1 MSLCSFQGCCNRKKC
16 DLDYCHLRS
25 HNDVNNKIIK
35 EFEERTLP
43 KTVFEIVPVP
53 RDGACMFVS
62 LAKYFNLG
70 EEEEEEELCARRIQR
85 NLMEWVIENGNKEF
99 PNSGGILIKD
109 FIELVH
115 GEEDITNLDEYKYY
129 YSEYAGDEVIDE
141 DGEVFPERW
150 GSILELFAFHKLFNV
165 NVNIFL
171 LKKIDRKFNVV
182 LCSKRSKNYR
192 FYLSQ
197 KFYDSRFDKECN
209 LYFNTIYK
217 NPHWEFLNKK

>member
-16 DLDYCHLRS
+16 DLDYCHLIS
-25 HNDVNNKIIK
+25 HNEVNNKIIK

-43 KTVFEIVPVP
+43 KNEFEIVPVP

-62 LAKYFNLG
+62 LAKYFNSG
-70 EEEEEEELCARRIQR
+70 EEELCARRIQR

-141 DGEVFPERW
+141 DVEVFPERW

-182 LCSKRSKNYR
+182 LCSKRSREYR

-197 KFYDSRFDKECN
+197 RFYDCRYDKECN

>member
-1 MSLCSFQGCCNRKKC
+1 MNLCSFQGCCNIKKGE
-16 DLDYCHLRS
+16 LDYCHLKS

-35 EFEERTLP
+35 EFEETTVP
-43 KTVFEIVPVP
+43 KNKFEIIPVP

-62 LAKYFNLG
+62 LAKYFNSG
-70 EEEEEEELCARRIQR
+70 EEELCARRIQR
-85 NLMEWVIENGNKEF
+85 DLMEWVIENSNKEF

-129 YSEYAGDEVIDE
+129 YSEYAGDEVIDV

-150 GSILELFAFHKLFNV
+150 GSILELFAFHKLFTI

-182 LCSKRSKNYR
+182 LCSKRSREYR
-192 FYLSQ
+192 FYLSE
-197 KFYDSRFDKECN
+197 KFYDIRFENECN

>member
-1 MSLCSFQGCCNRKKC
+1 
-16 DLDYCHLRS
+16 
-25 HNDVNNKIIK
+25 
-35 EFEERTLP
+35 
-43 KTVFEIVPVP
+43 
-53 RDGACMFVS
+53 
-62 LAKYFNLG
+62 
-70 EEEEEEELCARRIQR
+70 
-85 NLMEWVIENGNKEF
+85 MEWVIENSNMEF

-197 KFYDSRFDKECN
+197 KIYDIRFENECN

>member
-1 MSLCSFQGCCNRKKC
+1 MSLCSFQGCCNRKKGE
-16 DLDYCHLRS
+16 LDYCHIGT

-35 EFEERTLP
+35 EFEEATVP
-43 KTVFEIVPVP
+43 KNKFDIVPVP
-53 RDGACMFVS
+53 RDGACMFIS
-62 LAKYFNLG
+62 LAKYFNSG
-70 EEEEEEELCARRIQR
+70 EEQLCARGIQR
-85 NLMEWVIENGNKEF
+85 ELMEWVIENSDMEF

-115 GEEDITNLDEYKYY
+115 GEEDIINLDEYKYY
-129 YSEYAGDEVIDE
+129 YSEYAGDEVIDV

-182 LCSKRSKNYR
+182 LCSKRSKKYR

-209 LYFNTIYK
+209 LYFNTICK